1 MKRSMSP
8 EREAEFSELL
18 AFVSFAAPVVF
29 QVTSHN
35 SGHVSANFEHD
46 ISSTVDSIIATYGK
60 SKALVGLRQSVNDI
74 VEQTC
79 DWPAGARAYLDDALN
94 AAGIITLSEV
104 SRRYAASYKRILK
117 RGTIRNDT
125 EYYLVNGIV
134 VDQASGISDEE
145 RAHLQELVDAYEA
158 S

>member
-18 AFVSFAAPVVF
+18 AFFSFSAPVVF
-29 QVTSHN
+29 QVTSQ
-35 SGHVSANFEHD
+35 VSANFEHD
-46 ISSTVDSIIATYGK
+46 ISREIDRIIATYGK
-60 SKALVGLRQSVNDI
+60 SKALVGLRQAVNDI

-79 DWPAGARAYLDDALN
+79 DWPVGARAYLDDALN

-104 SRRYAASYKRILK
+104 SRRYAARYKRILK

-125 EYYLVNGIV
+125 EYYLINGIV
-134 VDQASGISDEE
+134 VDRASGISDGE